1 MTSAPSSA
9 SQAAVELSAAP
20 DRSEAAE
27 RAAQLFEESFGYQ
40 PDGVWS
46 APGRVNIIGEHVDY
60 QDGLCLP
67 MAISHRCFAAAA
79 RTPTNR
85 LRLRSAQDET
95 VLDIDARTLAPETV
109 TGWPAYVAGVLWALG
124 SRISGASTRGMD
136 ILIDGQVPLGAGLSS
151 SAALECSAAEAI
163 EDLLS
168 LGTEPLE
175 RVRAAITAETDFA
188 GASTGGLDQSAS
200 VLSREG
206 HALFLD
212 CRDFSTRP
220 VPWDLA
226 SQGLALL
233 ITDTRAEHSHV
244 DGEYTARRA
253 DSERAAQEL
262 GVATLRDVD
271 AADVAALESLLA
283 QIPDEVV
290 RRRAHHVITE
300 IQRVRDVDALLAA
313 GAVREHVAELGAL
326 LNASHD
332 SLRDD
337 YEVTVPQLDVAVEAA
352 RAAGAHGARMTGGG
366 FGGSTIALV
375 EAEQAEQ
382 VAAAIAAAFAEHG
395 FDSPV
400 FFLALP
406 SEGAGQDR

>member
-1 MTSAPSSA
+1 MNSAAPSA
-9 SQAAVELSAAP
+9 SPAAVELSAAP
-20 DRSEAAE
+20 DRAAAAE

-85 LRLRSAQDET
+85 LRLRSVQDET
-95 VLDIDARTLAPETV
+95 VLDIDARTLSPETV

-168 LGTEPLE
+168 LGTEPLD

-253 DSERAAQEL
+253 DSEQAAREL
-262 GVATLRDVD
+262 GVDTLRDVEATD
-271 AADVAALESLLA
+271 PAALETLLA
-283 QIPDEVV
+283 TIQDEVV

-300 IQRVRDVDALLAA
+300 IQRVREFDALLAA
-313 GAVREHVAELGAL
+313 GTVRENVTELGAL

-332 SLRDD
+332 SLRED
-337 YEVTVPQLDVAVEAA
+337 YEVTVAQLDVAVDAA

-382 VAAAIAAAFAEHG
+382 VAAAIAAAFTEQG
-395 FDSPV
+395 FEAPV